1 MLVYIQKNGRF
12 ALSRENDTE
21 KGAFRTV
28 LCSETHFNHKQKPMV
43 DPLSG
48 TPWHQSPTSQSDGGG
63 TTNIHQLRKGVVKYT
78 DPSSSPSS
86 LHQDARWTRLCL
98 GPERKLL
105 RLESSSASGHPT
117 DGFRWP
123 LPRWFDSTL
132 EYGLGTALFTVCV
145 SRVWRPARDGPAR
158 CGDDCIA
165 A

>member
-1 MLVYIQKNGRF
+1 MVALRWLERTIQRKV
-12 ALSRENDTE
+12 LSVPYC
-21 KGAFRTV
+21 A
-28 LCSETHFNHKQKPMV
+28 QKPISITNKS
-43 DPLSG
+43 PWLARYRAHYG
-48 TPWHQSPTSQSDGGG
+48 TRARQANRTEGG

-132 EYGLGTALFTVCV
+132 EYGLGTARFTVCV

-165 A
+165 V